1 MSKTHEVPKLDT
13 SCGTSSC
20 EDAPVDDEEFRL
32 ALADEIPRLL
42 RLGARLTPPEV
53 DQEDLVQDV
62 LERAWRS
69 RDGYR
74 EGSRLSTWLHSIM
87 VNRAADLARRSQA
100 APPEEVDPDFDECAI
115 EIRDPASV
123 VERAA
128 DAAALRAALSQLSP
142 EDRTVL
148 VLRDGEDMSAGEV
161 AGLMGTSTEA
171 VHKRLQRGRLRL
183 AGELDHATGMPL
195 EEPPPET
202 CLQARVHVS
211 AYLDDR
217 LDDPVREEVDEH
229 LRGCTRCPPLV
240 QAVVG
245 LRQALGEH
253 PGTEIPPTLALALDE
268 RTRRDV

>member
-1 MSKTHEVPKLDT
+1 V
-13 SCGTSSC
+13 
-20 EDAPVDDEEFRL
+20 EDDAFRN
-32 ALADEIPRLL
+32 ALAGEIPRLL

-53 DQEDLVQDV
+53 DQDDLVQDV

-69 RDGYR
+69 RAGYR

-87 VNRAADLARRSQA
+87 VNRAADLARRSKA
-100 APPEEVDPDFDECAI
+100 APPRELDPDFDACAI

-123 VERAA
+123 AERAS
-128 DAAALRAALSQLSP
+128 DAASLRAALSRLSP

-148 VLRDGEDMSAGEV
+148 VLRDGEDMSASEV
-161 AGLMGTSTEA
+161 AGLMGTSTQA

-183 AGELDHATGMPL
+183 AGELDQTPGLPL
-195 EEPPPET
+195 QDPPPDT
-202 CLQARVHVS
+202 CLQARVQVS

-217 LDDPVREEVDEH
+217 LNESVRDEVDEH

-253 PGTEIPPTLALALDE
+253 PGTEIPPKLALALDE
-268 RTRRDV
+268 RTRPSH

>member
-1 MSKTHEVPKLDT
+1 M
-13 SCGTSSC
+13 
-20 EDAPVDDEEFRL
+20 DDDDFRL
-32 ALADEIPRLL
+32 ALAGEIPRLL
-42 RLGARLTPPEV
+42 RLGTRLTPPDV

-69 RDGYR
+69 RAGYR
-74 EGSRLSTWLHSIM
+74 SGSRLSTWLHSIM
-87 VNRAADLARRSQA
+87 VNRAADLARHSKA
-100 APPEEVDPDFDECAI
+100 APPRELDPDFDACAI
-115 EIRDPASV
+115 EIRDPDSV
-123 VERAA
+123 AERAA

-148 VLRDGEDMSAGEV
+148 VLRDGEDMPAGEV

-183 AGELDHATGMPL
+183 AGELDHATGVPL
-195 EEPPPET
+195 EDPPPET

-217 LDDPVREEVDEH
+217 LDASVRDEVDEH

-240 QAVVG
+240 QAVIG
-245 LRQALGEH
+245 LKQALGEH
-253 PGTEIPPTLALALDE
+253 PGTEIPPALAMALGE
-268 RTRRDV
+268 RTRRAV